1 MCVRLYVYVCVCE
14 REREHVCAVKT
25 NGLASHTLTLK
36 GVACETGSLKKW
48 EWPGDEAIAIG
59 GAGPRDYTL

>member
-1 MCVRLYVYVCVCE
+1 M
-14 REREHVCAVKT
+14 CAVKT